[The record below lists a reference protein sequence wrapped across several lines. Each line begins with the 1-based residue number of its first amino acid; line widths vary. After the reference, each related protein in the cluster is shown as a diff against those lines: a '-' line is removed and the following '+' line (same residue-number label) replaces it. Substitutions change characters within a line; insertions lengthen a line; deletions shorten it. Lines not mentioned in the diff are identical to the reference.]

1 MAAMQK
7 VAAAVLSLLLVSTAH
22 SQSRSCEGLA
32 PATLPEATVVSAKTI
47 AAGAYPAPNLPPFMS
62 GAAAVF
68 KSLPAFC
75 RVEVTGKPSA
85 DSDIK
90 IEVWMPASGWNGRF
104 QGQGNGGFAGDIA
117 YVNMAIAVLHGYAT
131 AGTNTGH
138 TGQAT
143 DATWA
148 LGHPEKITDFGY
160 RGIHQ
165 MTEVGKTLAAN
176 FYGTKPHHSY
186 FGACSNGGRQALM
199 EAQRFPDDY
208 DGILAGAPANYW
220 THLLTSALWD
230 AQATTN
236 DPASYIPASKIP
248 AIAAAVNAA
257 CDTKDGVTDKI
268 LNDPRQC
275 RFDPEVLLCK
285 TDDSDKCLTQP
296 QTVALKK
303 MYEGPHDASGR
314 IFPGKLPGAED
325 GEQGWSVWITG
336 RAPGQSLLFAFGNGF
351 FANMVYDKADWN
363 YKTVNIP
370 EAAKAADQKQAANLN
385 ATNPNLGRFQSRGGK
400 LIMYH
405 GWDDPAISALNSVD
419 YYNDVLKHLGE
430 SNAES
435 FLRLYMIPGMQHC
448 GGGPGP
454 SSFGQHGARAP
465 HDAEHDVQ
473 LALEDW
479 VEKGT
484 APGKII
490 ASKYASADLSSAVT
504 MTRPLCPY
512 PQAAKYKGSGD
523 PNQAESFSCATAAH

>member
-1 MAAMQK
+1 
-7 VAAAVLSLLLVSTAH
+7 
-22 SQSRSCEGLA
+22 
-32 PATLPEATVVSAKTI
+32 
-47 AAGAYPAPNLPPFMS
+47 MS
-62 GAAAVF
+62 GVAAVF

-117 YVNMAIAVLHGYAT
+117 YVNMAMAVLHGYAT

-143 DATWA
+143 DASWA
-148 LGHPEKITDFGY
+148 LGRPEKITDYGY

-257 CDTKDGVTDKI
+257 CDAKDGVTDKI

-275 RFDPEVLLCK
+275 ASIPRC
-285 TDDSDKCLTQP
+285 CCAR
-296 QTVALKK
+296 QTT
-303 MYEGPHDASGR
+303 PTSASR
-314 IFPGKLPGAED
+314 
-325 GEQGWSVWITG
+325 SH
-336 RAPGQSLLFAFGNGF
+336 RR
-351 FANMVYDKADWN
+351 M
-363 YKTVNIP
+363 
-370 EAAKAADQKQAANLN
+370 
-385 ATNPNLGRFQSRGGK
+385 R
-400 LIMYH
+400 
-405 GWDDPAISALNSVD
+405 
-419 YYNDVLKHLGE
+419 
-430 SNAES
+430 
-435 FLRLYMIPGMQHC
+435 
-448 GGGPGP
+448 
-454 SSFGQHGARAP
+454 
-465 HDAEHDVQ
+465 
-473 LALEDW
+473 
-479 VEKGT
+479 
-484 APGKII
+484 
-490 ASKYASADLSSAVT
+490 
-504 MTRPLCPY
+504 
-512 PQAAKYKGSGD
+512 
-523 PNQAESFSCATAAH
+523 